1 LVVDRIWDN
10 LRKANVGKAVPLRLS
25 MGGATWPM
33 DGQVADE
40 LFVKA
45 DKAMYR
51 SKRRN
56 KGTGPRSTVVQPK
69 VASVD

>member
-1 LVVDRIWDN
+1 
-10 LRKANVGKAVPLRLS
+10 
-25 MGGATWPM
+25 M